1 MGVGGTDAPVEK
13 VDLKRA
19 LQAAFLW
26 GVAGFVI
33 GFATSEFSDWRI
45 GAVMSTFLA
54 TGTLLHRYYLSWLVP
69 ILKRVSGPV
78 GMFLRGWLASQ
89 RFSLTLFLVIYMM
102 VLLFA
107 YLFYVRLFG
116 DLI

>member
-1 MGVGGTDAPVEK
+1 VGRDEPVRK

-19 LQAAFLW
+19 LIDAFFW
-26 GVAGFVI
+26 GVVGFLL
-33 GFATSEFSDWRI
+33 GFAASEYSDWRI
-45 GAVMSTFLA
+45 GLVLAVFLC
-54 TGTLLHRYYLSWLVP
+54 TGVVLHRYYLSWLAP
-69 ILKRVSGPV
+69 NLERVQGPV
-78 GMFLRGWLASQ
+78 GMFLRGWLVSQ
-89 RFSLTLFLVIYMM
+89 RFSLTLFLVFYMM